1 MKSWQHEGVRPLADW
16 WQDANRLEELA
27 FCAAHPYPLLVYLT
41 TTYQLRPVDDRS
53 KTMDR
58 VVLQATTPPSPPG
71 SGLDQYLAVPV
82 KARVGKRTFQLSV
95 GCAHDRD
102 IRINDVTVSN
112 VHAHFTGD
120 RHGNWYVQDASSTTG
135 THVNDRD
142 PNATQVLI
150 SGDRISFGM
159 VDVTF
164 MLPSQVYR
172 LVRMLL

>member
-1 MKSWQHEGVRPLADW
+1 MRPLSDW
-16 WQDANRLEELA
+16 FLDANRLEELA
-27 FCAAHPYPLLVYLT
+27 FCAAHPTPLLVHLT
-41 TTYQLRPVDDRS
+41 TTYQLRPVEDTS

-58 VVLQATTPPSPPG
+58 AVLQAAIPPASTP

-82 KARVGKRTFQLSV
+82 RARVGKRTFQLSV
-95 GCAHDRD
+95 GCGRD
-102 IRINDVTVSN
+102 ADIQINDVTVSN

-142 PNATQVLI
+142 PNPTQVLV